1 MRTAQAPFSAPTVVG
16 LFFSWKLYKIPTLE
30 SQRPMLGKNRKIILS
45 VTRRLLRPIAAL
57 CVAQGIKIREV
68 TELLKR
74 AFIDA
79 AEDELKRRELEKT
92 TSKLSA
98 MTGLQRKDIVRL
110 GSVEEEPQTF
120 DLIARI
126 VGQWTSNK
134 RFQTETGRPKRLF
147 LEGKE
152 GSFWTLVESVSTDL
166 NPYTVLF
173 ELERAG
179 VAERDE
185 TGWIQLSRSIPSIE
199 GHAVDGLNLLAEDHS
214 DLLGAVYENLFDRQ
228 DVPNLHI
235 RTYFDNLCPEDEAK
249 VRRWLLD
256 KGTEWQRE
264 VRDYLSRFDKDINH
278 KLADRPGGMRA
289 VFGTFSLVR
298 PSTPR
303 PPAERSAKKTRRK
316 R

>member
-1 MRTAQAPFSAPTVVG
+1 
-16 LFFSWKLYKIPTLE
+16 
-30 SQRPMLGKNRKIILS
+30 MLGKNRKIILS
-45 VTRRLLRPIAAL
+45 VTQRLLRPIAVL

-79 AEDELKRRELEKT
+79 AEEELRKRDFERT
-92 TSKLSA
+92 ASRVSA
-98 MTGLQRKDIVRL
+98 MTGLQRKDIARL
-110 GSVEEEPQTF
+110 GHAEDKPQTF

-126 VGQWTSNK
+126 VGQWTYNK
-134 RFQTETGRPKRLF
+134 RFQSESGRPKKLF

-152 GSFWTLVESVSTDL
+152 GSFWTLVDSVSSDL

-179 VAERDE
+179 VASRDDA
-185 TGWIQLSRSIPSIE
+185 GWIQLNRGIPSIE
-199 GHAVDGLNLLAEDHS
+199 SHAVDGLNLLAEDHR
-214 DLLGAVYENLFDRQ
+214 DLLDAVYQNLFDRRE
-228 DVPNLHI
+228 VPNLHI
-235 RTYFDNLCPEDEAK
+235 RTYFDNLCPEDEEK
-249 VRRWLLD
+249 IRKWLLD

-264 VRDYLSRFDKDINH
+264 VRDYLSRYDKDINQ
-278 KLADRPGGMRA
+278 KLAQKPGGMRA

-298 PSTPR
+298 SEPAPSR
-303 PPAERSAKKTRRK
+303 GERSGKKARRK